1 MEKKL
6 LKEARFPGSAIVR
19 DLSIGGFL
27 LLLACSGPSSHPL
40 SEKAE
45 MKGKELLRITDL
57 DEKEWHTTKKE
68 LRSRKEVLEI
78 LPSTPSQGELYV
90 LVKAKSSEALLE
102 LSFSGRTEELENK
115 ELDKKLGDELEAPE
129 VSHPGSGSNFELPN
143 IFDFFTRIY

>member
-1 MEKKL
+1 MEKNVH
-6 LKEARFPGSAIVR
+6 KESRFPGTSFVR

-40 SEKAE
+40 PEKAE
-45 MKGKELLRITDL
+45 MKGKGILHITGL
-57 DEKEWHTTKKE
+57 NEKEWHSTKEE
-68 LRSRKEVLEI
+68 LRAREEVLEI
-78 LPSTPSQGELYV
+78 LPSTSSQGELYV
-90 LVKAKSSEALLE
+90 LVKAKGSEDLEE
-102 LSFSGRTEELENK
+102 LSFSGRTEELEKK